1 MAKMTVRDVDLHGK
15 SVLMRVDFNVPLDN
29 EQNVTDD
36 TRIRAALPTIQY
48 VLEQGAKRLVLMS
61 HLGRPK
67 GKVVPELSLAPA
79 AAKLAGLL
87 GKPVRQLSDCVGPEV
102 EAAVAGMGDGDVVLL
117 ENLRFHPEEKA
128 NDDGFSRQLASLGDV
143 YVNDA
148 FGTAHRAH
156 ASTVGVTRHLQP
168 AVSGF
173 LLEKEIEYLGRALEN
188 PDHPFIAV
196 MGGAKVKDKIGAIE
210 NLLDKVDGLVI
221 GGAMTYTFL
230 KAMGVKV
237 GDSIVDETN
246 IEQAG
251 KILALAKEKNVA
263 LLLPNDHLIADDI
276 KNPVNTQV
284 VEGDI
289 PDGWVGLDI
298 GPESTKVFVEKLKT
312 ARMIVWNG
320 PMGMFEKQAFAAGT
334 QAVARALAE
343 SGATTIIGGGDSVS
357 AVEQCGVSDRIS
369 HISTGG
375 GASIEFLEGKT
386 LPGLAALT
394 DK

>member
-15 SVLMRVDFNVPLDN
+15 SVLMRVDFNVPLDDQ
-29 EQNVTDD
+29 QNITDD
-36 TRIRAALPTIQY
+36 TRIRAAMPTIQY
-48 VLEQGAKRLVLMS
+48 VLEQGAKKLVLMS
-61 HLGRPK
+61 HLGRPE

-79 AAKLAGLL
+79 AAKLGELL
-87 GKPVRQLSDCVGPEV
+87 GRPVKQLSDCVGPEV
-102 EAAVAGMGDGDVVLL
+102 EAAVDGMGGGDVALL
-117 ENLRFHPEEKA
+117 ENLRFHPEEEA
-128 NDDGFSRQLASLGDV
+128 NDDGFSRQLASLGDL

-156 ASTVGVTRHLQP
+156 ASTEGVTKHLQP

-173 LLEKEIEYLGRALEN
+173 LMEKEIEYLSRALEN

-196 MGGAKVKDKIGAIE
+196 MGGVKVKDKIGAIE
-210 NLLDKVDGLVI
+210 NLLNKVDGLVI

-230 KAMGVKV
+230 KAMGVAV
-237 GDSIVDETN
+237 GDSIVDEAK
-246 IEQAG
+246 IEKARE
-251 KILALAKEKNVA
+251 ILALAKDKHVA
-263 LLLPNDHLIADDI
+263 LLLPHDHLIADDI
-276 KNPVNTQV
+276 KNPVNTKV
-284 VEGDI
+284 VKGDI

-320 PMGMFEKQAFAAGT
+320 PMGMFEKEAFAAGT
-334 QAVARALAE
+334 QAVAEALAE

-357 AVEQCGVSDRIS
+357 AVEKSGVSDRIS